1 MEKDRFSSVC
11 PGKRIQLCFLGTFT
25 RFYSLIFLFSISSLV
40 QLSFY
45 TIKLLLGGSCLATIH
60 KSEIVIFFFL
70 FYLYKL
76 SCWNTW
82 RKPFIKFRFLSSIVI
97 HAVRFILW
105 FFNQMIALF
114 PLVINYNII

>member
-45 TIKLLLGGSCLATIH
+45 TINLLLGGSCLATIH
-60 KSEIVIFFFL
+60 KSEIVIFFFVL
-70 FYLYKL
+70 FIQIKL
-76 SCWNTW
+76 LEHMEKT
-82 RKPFIKFRFLSSIVI
+82 I
-97 HAVRFILW
+97 H
-105 FFNQMIALF
+105 
-114 PLVINYNII
+114 